1 MSQVLD
7 FTGFARPQK
16 VRLRVAPRR
25 DEVDDFWPATSG
37 SNWAE
42 EEPTPDPANAPRRVL
57 AEVFALFAVVGVLIL
72 AVTLFVPGP
81 SF

>member
-16 VRLRVAPRR
+16 VRLRATPRGG
-25 DEVDDFWPATSG
+25 EMDDFWPATSP

-42 EEPTPDPANAPRRVL
+42 EEPTPDPANTPQRVL
-57 AEVFALFAVVGVLIL
+57 SEVFALFAVVGVLIL
-72 AVTLFVPGP
+72 AVALFVPGP